1 MASESQSSSVSSS
14 RERNT
19 PMNDTR
25 PPPVSARTEDP
36 ALLLGHTPPGSEPL
50 TFDKY
55 KRWVILGDSYCS
67 TTSKNWIGKL
77 LERNPGP
84 KNSRPV
90 VHNFAQGG
98 DTVEDDL
105 DSQLARLFKVLSPT
119 EKSEG
124 KAMSKVLF
132 VIWMGINDCGR
143 MSTDVDDFPDI
154 VEKIFDAMHKLYVKH
169 SARAFLLIDVPPMHR
184 SPGGLELGM
193 DEERYEQWNEELLSH
208 AKTEYS
214 GDKTEASVA
223 VVSSYTIIS
232 DILDNPD
239 KHGLEDSIEEF
250 KEEDSDEE
258 RDSDD
263 EEEED
268 EEEDDKLKPM
278 WEDDIHLSE
287 AGHAVFA
294 EQLWKILGRP

>member
-1 MASESQSSSVSSS
+1 MPPESQTSKTPSSKEHS
-14 RERNT
+14 
-19 PMNDTR
+19 
-25 PPPVSARTEDP
+25 
-36 ALLLGHTPPGSEPL
+36 PPGSEPL
-50 TFDKY
+50 TFDRY

-67 TTSKNWIGKL
+67 TTSKNWIGRL

-105 DSQLARLFKVLSPT
+105 DSQLARLFKVLSPADT
-119 EKSEG
+119 SEG

-143 MSTDVDDFPDI
+143 TSTDVDDFPDI
-154 VEKIFDAMHKLYVKH
+154 IEKIFDAMHNLYVKY

-193 DEERYEQWNEELLSH
+193 DEERYEQWNEELLTR

-239 KHGLEDSIEEF
+239 KYGLEDSIEEF

-258 RDSDD
+258 RTSD
-263 EEEED
+263 EEEEDEKED

-294 EQLWKILGRP
+294 ERIWKILGRP